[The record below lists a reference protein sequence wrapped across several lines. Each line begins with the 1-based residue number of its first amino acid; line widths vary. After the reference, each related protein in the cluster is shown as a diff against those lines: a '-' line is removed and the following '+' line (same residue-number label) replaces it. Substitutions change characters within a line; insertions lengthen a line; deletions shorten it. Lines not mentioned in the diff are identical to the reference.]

1 MAKMIQFRWEPVM
14 SKPEG
19 NKTVV
24 KVSNCERD
32 YYAILQYRMHFVPS
46 VKNTGGLPLAHA
58 VNLIPAREGID
69 DQWHDVDI
77 NWGQLTQPPPTAG
90 KL

>member
-32 YYAILQYRMHFVPS
+32 YYAILQYRLHFVPT
-46 VKNTGGLPLAHA
+46 VDWNILPEGA
-58 VNLIPAREGID
+58 VVLKAGRPV
-69 DQWHDVDI
+69 DQEWHDVDI
-77 NWGQLTQPPPTAG
+77 NWGQINQPPTVG